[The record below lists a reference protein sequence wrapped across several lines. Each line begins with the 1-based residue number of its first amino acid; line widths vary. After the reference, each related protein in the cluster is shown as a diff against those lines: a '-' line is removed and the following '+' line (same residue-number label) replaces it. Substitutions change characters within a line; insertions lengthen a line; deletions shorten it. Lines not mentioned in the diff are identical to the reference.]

1 MSLYLQS
8 KKIKMRKKN
17 EQEFDLIGG
26 NTPLTALEEK
36 ELHDYFKQQKLN
48 KILEPQSK
56 KLATNKKRTTTKK
69 KQLTTAS

>member
-1 MSLYLQS
+1 M
-8 KKIKMRKKN
+8 KIT
-17 EQEFDLIGG
+17 EIDLDIDFIGG
-26 NTPLTALEEK
+26 EGTLTALEEK